1 MILDIVKKPNA
12 VLKQQARLIEPDEIP
27 NYATLINDMF
37 DTLNQSGGVGLAAPQ
52 VGLDISLFVIN
63 VDGSAHTFINPVVI
77 DASSDIAVQPEGCL
91 SLPGLVLDIPRSKKI
106 KAMYRDASGVQHV
119 NDFDEG
125 WSRIFLHEFDH
136 LQGIMIDDRVGPV
149 TLMMAKKKAAKIAR
163 LSAITKP
170 KRKR

>member
-12 VLKQQARLIEPDEIP
+12 VLKQQARLIDPDDIP
-27 NYATLINDMF
+27 NYATLIQDMY
-37 DTLNQSGGVGLAAPQ
+37 DTLAKSGGVGLAAPQ
-52 VGLDISLFVIN
+52 VGHDISLFVVN
-63 VDGSAHTFINPVVI
+63 VDGNAHTFINPVVI
-77 DASSDIAVQPEGCL
+77 DASNEIAVQPEGCL
-91 SLPGLVLDIPRSKKI
+91 SLPGIILDIPRSTKI
-106 KAMYRDASGVQHV
+106 KAMYRDANGVQHV
-119 NDFDEG
+119 NEFDDG